1 VTKISDTDLRQIV
14 SLYEMS
20 ERGAQKDADVHI
32 RNEAIN
38 AVTVL
43 FRLLGKYGLSLSD
56 IPELQRQHAAKASS
70 KATAS
75 ATASAAQSADP
86 NVLDLTQHMLQAYIA
101 VQPHEYV
108 GVTLWILHTHVF
120 AKFQITP
127 RLALLSPVR
136 GCGKSKL
143 LLFLEKLTANP
154 ERHDN
159 VSAASLFRIIENHAG
174 PTLLLDEG
182 DNLGLKI
189 DKTMRSVLNS
199 GHLMGGSITRT
210 IRNQPTSF
218 STFAPAAIGAIGTL
232 PLPLL
237 HRSIFGI
244 GGVGSN
250 CVMLAAQAAIC

>member
-1 VTKISDTDLRQIV
+1 VFVTKISDTDLRQIV

-182 DNLGLKI
+182 DNLGLRPCAASLI
-189 DKTMRSVLNS
+189 PDISWADRSHALSVTSQRRSRRLRRRRSARS
-199 GHLMGGSITRT
+199 GHCPCPCCIEVSLASAGLDRT
-210 IRNQPTSF
+210 
-218 STFAPAAIGAIGTL
+218 A
-232 PLPLL
+232 
-237 HRSIFGI
+237 
-244 GGVGSN
+244 
-250 CVMLAAQAAIC
+250 